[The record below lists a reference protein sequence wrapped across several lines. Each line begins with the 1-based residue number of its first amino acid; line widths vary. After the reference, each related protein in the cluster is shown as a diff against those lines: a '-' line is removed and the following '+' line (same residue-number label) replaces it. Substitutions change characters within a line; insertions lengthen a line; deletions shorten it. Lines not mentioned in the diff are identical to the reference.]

1 MNAFITGGSRGIGR
15 ALVLK
20 FVREGCG
27 CAFTYAVREDAAAET
42 IRLAREIRPDVKIES
57 YRLDLRDL
65 ATIEAVV
72 EQAIQDFENIHVL
85 VNNAGM
91 VHDGPVA
98 FMSDDDWN
106 EVLSANLTGPFYL
119 IRSFVMHFLSNKMGR
134 IVNIGSLS
142 AGGSTG
148 QANYAAAKAGLIGLS
163 NTVAREYARKG
174 ITSNVVTVGYVPTEL
189 TDQHFAKELEKV
201 WMSYCPMRRAGT
213 PEEIAGM
220 VYYLTT
226 PEAAF
231 INGENV
237 RVSGGLTYAP

>member
-15 ALVLK
+15 SLVLK
-20 FVREGCG
+20 FVQEGCG
-27 CAFTYAVREDAAAET
+27 CAFTYAAREDAAKET
-42 IRLAREIRPDVKIES
+42 IRLARELRDDVKVEA
-57 YRLDLRDL
+57 YRLDLREF
-65 ATIEAVV
+65 AAIEPVV
-72 EQAIQDFENIHVL
+72 EQAINDFENIHVL

-98 FMSDDDWN
+98 LMSDEDWN
-106 EVLSANLTGPFYL
+106 EVLAANLTGPFHL
-119 IRSFVMHFLSNKMGR
+119 IRAFVMHFLSNRTGR
-134 IVNIGSLS
+134 IINIGSLS